1 MTEAL
6 IVLAVA
12 LLASIWV
19 TFLVARM
26 LNDGHRNLEAQ
37 WAKERDKLLER
48 IQRPDRIPAA
58 PRTDFVV
65 PEREPDE
72 WGKVGS
78 VEIDENW
85 LNGTDG

>member
-12 LLASIWV
+12 LLASVWLLLLIE
-19 TFLVARM
+19 RM
-26 LNDGHRNLEAQ
+26 HDGERTA
-37 WAKERDKLLER
+37 WAAERRELLER

-78 VEIDENW
+78 VEIDQNW